1 MMSESKTPVIGSI
14 AWHDLTVENADEIRK
29 FYEQVI
35 GWNSSSLSMG
45 DYDDFCMNEPAGGET
60 VAGICHTRGENAK
73 LPPQWLV
80 YITVE
85 NVKKSAKQC
94 ADLGGK
100 IIDGP
105 RDLSGKPF
113 CVIQDPGGAYV
124 ALYQA

>member
-1 MMSESKTPVIGSI
+1 MPLKT
-14 AWHDLTVENADEIRK
+14 LIRVK
-29 FYEQVI
+29 
-35 GWNSSSLSMG
+35 
-45 DYDDFCMNEPAGGET
+45 
-60 VAGICHTRGENAK
+60 NAK

-85 NVKKSAKQC
+85 NVQKSAKRC

-113 CVIQDPGGAYV
+113 CVIQDPAAAYA